1 MNHKHKWLFE
11 QCASI
16 SGSKISVKKFIST
29 FSNTKYNNN
38 RREIMG
44 ILEHSGCK
52 AEGWKSS
59 IEEVGFPAVAMSPS
73 GEATVIAGKNKNG
86 SFKVKTKSDTFDTF
100 SFETGTEFIGISK
113 NDATSSAITAF
124 ELFKTAALSQ
134 KNIFIN
140 AALASLII
148 NIIALAA
155 SFYSMQVY
163 DRVIPMQGLSTLFA
177 LTIGVMIAISFETVL
192 KLIRS
197 KIMDDAVAH
206 IDSFCSQDI
215 YSRVLNIR
223 MDAFPRSVGTLS
235 GQLQSY
241 ISIRSLIT
249 SASVYILVDIPF
261 AILFFITVIAIGNL
275 AMGAV
280 VAIFFVVSFLSGVFF
295 KNKTDS
301 LIRKTTDASN
311 QKTGLLVETIDK
323 IETIKATSAE
333 WSFLNKWNMLT
344 KEAIANDIK
353 IKHYTE
359 LSSHI
364 STFLQQASY
373 ICIVAV
379 GAYAITMSTTMTV
392 GSLIA
397 CTILSGRM
405 LQPVTMLPGLI
416 LQIGKAKT
424 ALEDIQKVYSL
435 KQDNH
440 DIDRPLDPL
449 FHTHDL
455 RCQNIEF
462 KYGEKTVFEAKK
474 LSIGHGEKVAVL
486 GSIGSGKSVM
496 LKILSGLMKPSNGE
510 LLVGGLQTQHIA
522 KDAMGK
528 VIGYMPQDTKL
539 ISGTIRDNI
548 VLGCAFVDDKE
559 IIEACSKSGLIH
571 IIKTLPLGLDT
582 NISESGNNV
591 SGGQKQLIAI
601 TRLFVQKPKIWILDE
616 PTSGMDDA
624 TENMVLRAI
633 MATLKQDDILII
645 ATHKQQVLN
654 IASRIM
660 VVANGAIITDGAKD
674 EIVNRL
680 TRK

>member
-1 MNHKHKWLFE
+1 
-11 QCASI
+11 
-16 SGSKISVKKFIST
+16 
-29 FSNTKYNNN
+29 
-38 RREIMG
+38 
-44 ILEHSGCK
+44 
-52 AEGWKSS
+52 
-59 IEEVGFPAVAMSPS
+59 
-73 GEATVIAGKNKNG
+73 
-86 SFKVKTKSDTFDTF
+86 
-100 SFETGTEFIGISK
+100 
-113 NDATSSAITAF
+113 
-124 ELFKTAALSQ
+124 
-134 KNIFIN
+134 
-140 AALASLII
+140 
-148 NIIALAA
+148 
-155 SFYSMQVY
+155 
-163 DRVIPMQGLSTLFA
+163 
-177 LTIGVMIAISFETVL
+177 
-192 KLIRS
+192 
-197 KIMDDAVAH
+197 MDDAVVH
-206 IDSFCSQDI
+206 IDSFCSRDI

-223 MDAFPRSVGTLS
+223 MDAFPKSVGTLS

-241 ISIRSLIT
+241 TSIRSLIT

-280 VAIFFVVSFLSGVFF
+280 VAIFFVVSFLSGIFF

-344 KEAIANDIK
+344 KEAIVNDIK

-455 RCQNIEF
+455 RCRNIEF

-522 KDAMGK
+522 KDAIGK

-548 VLGCAFVDDKE
+548 ALGCTFVDDKE

-624 TENMVLRAI
+624 TENMVLCAI
-633 MATLKQDDILII
+633 MGELESDSILVI

-660 VVANGAIITDGAKD
+660 VVANGAIVTDGAKD